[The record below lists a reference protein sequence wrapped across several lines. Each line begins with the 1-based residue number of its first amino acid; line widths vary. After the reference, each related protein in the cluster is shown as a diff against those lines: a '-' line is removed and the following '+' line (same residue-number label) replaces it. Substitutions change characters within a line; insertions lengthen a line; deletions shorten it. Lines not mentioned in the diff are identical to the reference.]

1 MQYMIAFSEPNDYSK
16 IRTDPERAGPYW
28 GAWGAYI
35 GALRDSGI
43 VVTGYGL
50 EPPNTGTLVTVR
62 DGRRHVQDG
71 PHPDS
76 KENLGGFFVI
86 DVPDLEAALEWA
98 ARSPA
103 ASYGHVEV
111 RPIMPPPPGAPVA

>member
-1 MQYMIAFSEPNDYSK
+1 MQYMISFWEPNEQVAV
-16 IRTDPERAGPYW
+16 RTDPERSGPYW

-35 GALRDSGI
+35 GALRESGI

-50 EPPNTGTLVTVR
+50 EPPPTGTLVRVR
-62 DGRRHVQDG
+62 DGRRQVQDG

-76 KENLGGFFVI
+76 KENLGGFFVV
-86 DVPDLEAALEWA
+86 DVPDLETALEWA

-103 ASYGHVEV
+103 ASYGFSEV
-111 RPIMPPPPGAPVA
+111 RPIMRPPAGAPVA